1 MNFGF
6 MYVCTSGSCTS
17 GCRGGVCWQ
26 LAHHEEKLVIMEQ
39 SLSTTQ
45 EQLSTRVSEVVKLE
59 QTLRRQQTELKT
71 MKERC
76 ASYEDEISEQ
86 KDTIGQFRAA

>member
-1 MNFGF
+1 M
-6 MYVCTSGSCTS
+6 
-17 GCRGGVCWQ
+17 
-26 LAHHEEKLVIMEQ
+26 IMEQ

-59 QTLRRQQTELKT
+59 QTLRRQQTELTT

-86 KDTIGQFRAA
+86 KDTIGQFRAASLLVVAAFLAAACLRQ